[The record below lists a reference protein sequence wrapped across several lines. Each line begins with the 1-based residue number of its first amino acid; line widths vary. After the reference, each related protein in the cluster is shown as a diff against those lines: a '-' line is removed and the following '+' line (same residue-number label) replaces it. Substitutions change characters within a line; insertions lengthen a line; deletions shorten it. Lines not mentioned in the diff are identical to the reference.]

1 MELILENLIAL
12 IALSAMEIV
21 LGIDNLVF
29 ISILT
34 SKLPIERQSAGRRL
48 GLSLALIMR
57 ILLLSTIFW
66 LSKMTAP
73 IIYLDD
79 YLPVTD
85 LQHYFMV
92 EAGTPGAPHGAAP
105 VPDEEQEA
113 DQEQTAAGGEAAKD
127 KSKPQVHKVLD
138 EHAWREFNV
147 VSWRDIILIAGG
159 LFLLYKS
166 ITEIHGEVEGHDE
179 EHQANLRRP
188 SFGSVLFQIAMMD
201 IIFSLDSVI
210 TAVGMVDTLWVMI
223 AAVIMAV
230 AVMILFANQVG
241 NFIAENPT
249 VKMLALNFLLMVGI
263 MLVAEGIGTPIPKGY
278 IYFAMGFSL
287 LVEYFNMRMRKASK
301 PATSPSYDS
310 SAGI

>member
-1 MELILENLIAL
+1 MESILENLIAL

-48 GLSLALIMR
+48 GLALALIMR
-57 ILLLSTIFW
+57 ILLLSTIFIISRATEPIVF
-66 LSKMTAP
+66 LS
-73 IIYLDD
+73 D
-79 YLPVTD
+79 YFPVD
-85 LQHYFMV
+85 GLQSYFMI
-92 EAGTPGAPHGAAP
+92 EEGPPAGGHGAPAAHAPAADEAEP
-105 VPDEEQEA
+105 V
-113 DQEQTAAGGEAAKD
+113 K
-127 KSKPQVHKVLD
+127 KVLNV
-138 EHAWREFNV
+138 HAWNEFNEI
-147 VSWRDIILIAGG
+147 SWRDIILIAGG

-166 ITEIHGEVEGHDE
+166 ITEIHGEVEGHSE
-179 EHQANLRRP
+179 ERQVNLRQP
-188 SFGSVLFQIAMMD
+188 SFGNVLFQIALMD

-210 TAVGMVDTLWVMI
+210 TAVGMVDVLWIMI
-223 AAVIMAV
+223 AAVILAV

-263 MLVAEGIGTPIPKGY
+263 MLIADGIGTPIPKGY

-287 LVEYFNMRMRKASK
+287 LVEYFNMRMRRAARSGDPTKLE
-301 PATSPSYDS
+301 S